1 MLKKKNNKNITLINA
16 VSSMMLQIFTIIS
29 GFIIPK
35 LILVTFGS
43 EVNGLIASFNQFF
56 GYISLVEGGLTGVVM
71 AKLYKPLVD
80 KNNEKISSIV
90 NTTKKFYNKL
100 AVIFS
105 LYTIIL
111 AIVYPL
117 IVKTNFSYM
126 YVSTLGVILG
136 IGLFI
141 QYNFS
146 LALRILLNADKKVYI
161 VSITQIF
168 ILFIN
173 LIMFILVIKIFPN
186 IHILKL
192 ITALL
197 YIIQPIVYN
206 KYIKQHFDIDK
217 NAKSDMELIKD
228 RWDGFAISLAAFIHN
243 NTDVI
248 ILTLFTDLKMV
259 SVYSVYSLVTSGLR
273 QIIKAFSAGIVPSLG
288 NIYAK
293 GNSDEL
299 KKAFD
304 FYEYIVLLLTFFLF
318 SVGGIL
324 ITPFVLLYTTNIGD
338 VNYNQPIFGILL
350 IIAEAVFCIREPY
363 LNLTFSA
370 NKFKEVKKSAYLE
383 AILNIGISLIL
394 VFKLGIIGVA
404 IGTLISMIYR
414 TIYQVCFLKKYILYR
429 KVNVFIKRIG
439 VFMIGTFLGEIICVS
454 LSQIFNLSIISW
466 LIEAILYSV
475 IMGIIYVLISLI
487 YFKKEMLIVKEKVG
501 GNL

>member
-71 AKLYKPLVD
+71 AKLYKPLV
-80 KNNEKISSIV
+80 NNDNERISSII

-100 AVIFS
+100 AAIFG

-117 IVKTNFSYM
+117 FVKTNFSYM

-161 VSITQIF
+161 VSFTQIF

-293 GNSDEL
+293 GNSEEL
-299 KKAFD
+299 NNAFD

-324 ITPFVLLYTTNIGD
+324 ITPFVILYTANISD

-350 IIAEAVFCIREPY
+350 IIAEAIFCIREPY

-394 VFKLGIIGVA
+394 VFKIGIIGVA
-404 IGTLISMIYR
+404 IGTLISMLYR

-429 KVNVFIKRIG
+429 KVEVFIKRIG
-439 VFMIGTFLGEIICVS
+439 VFMIGTFLGGIICVS
-454 LSQIFNLSIISW
+454 LRQIFNLSIISW
-466 LIEAILYSV
+466 LIQAILYSL
-475 IMGIIYVLISLI
+475 IMGIIYVLISLTC
-487 YFKKEMLIVKEKVG
+487 FKKEMLIVKEKIG

>member
-197 YIIQPIVYN
+197 
-206 KYIKQHFDIDK
+206 
-217 NAKSDMELIKD
+217 
-228 RWDGFAISLAAFIHN
+228 
-243 NTDVI
+243 
-248 ILTLFTDLKMV
+248 
-259 SVYSVYSLVTSGLR
+259 
-273 QIIKAFSAGIVPSLG
+273 
-288 NIYAK
+288 
-293 GNSDEL
+293 
-299 KKAFD
+299 
-304 FYEYIVLLLTFFLF
+304 
-318 SVGGIL
+318 
-324 ITPFVLLYTTNIGD
+324 
-338 VNYNQPIFGILL
+338 
-350 IIAEAVFCIREPY
+350 
-363 LNLTFSA
+363 
-370 NKFKEVKKSAYLE
+370 
-383 AILNIGISLIL
+383 
-394 VFKLGIIGVA
+394 
-404 IGTLISMIYR
+404 
-414 TIYQVCFLKKYILYR
+414 
-429 KVNVFIKRIG
+429 
-439 VFMIGTFLGEIICVS
+439 
-454 LSQIFNLSIISW
+454 
-466 LIEAILYSV
+466 
-475 IMGIIYVLISLI
+475 
-487 YFKKEMLIVKEKVG
+487 
-501 GNL
+501 